1 MHQEGMK
8 DGFVTYNLH
17 RVSPSLRSNSYSYL
31 YIHIE
36 SSPFTTTF
44 SFHAKHSKNPE
55 RSHLVLVT
63 Q

>member
-8 DGFVTYNLH
+8 DGFVIFNLQ
-17 RVSPSLRSNSYSYL
+17 SLPILEVQLYIYL

-36 SSPFTTTF
+36 SSPFTKTF